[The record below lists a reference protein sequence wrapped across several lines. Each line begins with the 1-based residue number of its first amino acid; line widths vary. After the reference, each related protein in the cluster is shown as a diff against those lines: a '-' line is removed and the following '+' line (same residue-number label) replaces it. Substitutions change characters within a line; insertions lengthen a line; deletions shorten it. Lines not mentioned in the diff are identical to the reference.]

1 MDVYTTEEEQVEAL
15 KKWWKE
21 NGTSIVFGI
30 VLGLAAVFGW
40 RGWQEHKSAQ
50 AQAASE
56 LFQDVLTALRSD
68 SPDKAES
75 PAREIVKTYSNTGY
89 AVPAQLVLAKM
100 SVTDNK
106 LDEAAAHL
114 KQALAQSD
122 SPALNLDIRLRLA
135 RVQAAKGN
143 YDAALATL
151 NVKDPGAFSPG
162 YEELKGDI
170 LAGQGHAQDA
180 YAAYEQ
186 ALKQYRKQGADTSM
200 LEMKIDELGVAKQG

>member
-21 NGTSIVFGI
+21 NGTSIIFGI

-56 LFQDVLTALRSD
+56 LFQDVLSALRSD

-75 PAREIVKTYSNTGY
+75 PANEIVKTYSSTGY
-89 AVPAQLVLAKM
+89 AVPAQLVLAKLA
-100 SVTDNK
+100 VNGDK

-114 KQALAQSD
+114 KQALKQSD
-122 SPALNLDIRLRLA
+122 SPTLSLDIRLRLA
-135 RVQAAKGN
+135 RVQSAKGD

-170 LAGQGHAQDA
+170 LSGQGKAQDA

-186 ALKQYRKQGADTSM
+186 ALKQYRKQGTDTSM

>member
-21 NGTSIVFGI
+21 NGTSIIFGI

-56 LFQDVLTALRSD
+56 LFQDVLTALRSN
-68 SPDKAES
+68 SSDKAKS
-75 PAREIVKTYSNTGY
+75 PAQEIVKTYSSTGY
-89 AVPAQLVLAKM
+89 AVPAQLVLAKLA
-100 SVTDNK
+100 VKDDK

-114 KQALAQSD
+114 KQALKQSD
-122 SPALNLDIRLRLA
+122 SAALSLVIRLRLA
-135 RVQAAKGN
+135 RVQSARGN
-143 YDAALATL
+143 YDAALGTL
-151 NVKDPGAFSPG
+151 NVKDPGAFSPA
-162 YEELKGDI
+162 YDELKGDI
-170 LAGQGHAQDA
+170 FASQGHAKDA

-186 ALKQYRKQGADTSM
+186 ALEQYRKQGSDTSM
-200 LEMKIDELGVAKQG
+200 LEMKIEELGVAKQG